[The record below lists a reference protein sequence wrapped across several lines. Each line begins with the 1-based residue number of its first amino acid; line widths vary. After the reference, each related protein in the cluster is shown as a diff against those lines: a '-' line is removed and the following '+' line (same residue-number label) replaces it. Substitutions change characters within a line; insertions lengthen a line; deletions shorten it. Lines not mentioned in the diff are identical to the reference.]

1 MRFQHARRGAMIAA
15 LTIGGGA
22 LAQPA
27 PTSVATDDAQGGWV
41 QLFNGKDLSGWVNP
55 GKPGTWSV
63 ADGEIRIIDTKDHC
77 WLRTERMYRDFELQ
91 LDFKVPPN
99 GNSGVGVRGSAL
111 GDPAFSGME
120 IQILDSVGKTP
131 DVGQCGAVYD
141 AVAPSSIP
149 EKPAGEWNHYL
160 IRLVGDTID
169 VTLNGVK
176 VVSGEKLDDRG
187 YIWDKTRLWPLK
199 NRLTT
204 GYVALQN
211 HGDAAAFRNIKIK
224 DLSTDPDPGGWTSIV
239 TGDLSG
245 WTKRG
250 GGTWAIEKDH
260 PADLGALVGKDGPG
274 HFFTDATYD
283 NLELRAS
290 VKVSE
295 KGNSGIYFR
304 TVPRPEDPNTW
315 PLGYEAQ
322 VDNHDPKNFTG
333 VIYDRA
339 WPKDQ
344 KGPVSRD
351 GAWFD
356 YRVRAVGGH
365 IQTWINGV
373 PMVDAEL
380 SNFSTGHIALQTHNP
395 GNVIMYKDLRV
406 LVLDEHG
413 QPIKK

>member
-1 MRFQHARRGAMIAA
+1 MRNCTAILERTLAGCFLAGN
-15 LTIGGGA
+15 A
-22 LAQPA
+22 LAQA
-27 PTSVATDDAQGGWV
+27 PLNSLSADDAKAGWV
-41 QLFNGKDLSGWVNP
+41 QLFNGKDLAGWVNP

-63 ADGEIRIIDTKDHC
+63 QDGEIRIIDTKDHC

-120 IQILDSVGKTP
+120 IQVLDSFGKEP
-131 DVGQCGAVYD
+131 GVGQCGAVYD
-141 AVAPSSIP
+141 AIAPSSIP

-160 IRLVGDTID
+160 IRLQGDTID

-176 VVSGEKLDDRG
+176 VVAGEKLDDRG
-187 YIWDKTRLWPLK
+187 YIWGKDRPWPLK

-204 GYVALQN
+204 GYIALQN
-211 HGDAAAFRNIKIK
+211 HGDAAAFRNLKIR
-224 DLSTDPDPGGWTSIV
+224 DLSVDPDPGGWKGLV
-239 TGDLSG
+239 NADLSG

-250 GGTWAIEKDH
+250 GGTWALEKEH
-260 PADLGALVGKDGPG
+260 PADFGALVGKDGPG
-274 HFFTDATYD
+274 HFFTDATHD
-283 NLELRAS
+283 NFEIRAS
-290 VKVSE
+290 VKVNE
-295 KGNSGIYFR
+295 KGNSGLYFR
-304 TVPRPEDPNTW
+304 TVPRPEDPDTW

-333 VIYDRA
+333 VVYDRA
-339 WPKDQ
+339 WPRDRNA
-344 KGPVSRD
+344 PVSRD

-380 SNFSTGHIALQTHNP
+380 TNFSTGHVALQTHHT

-406 LVLDEHG
+406 LTLDEKG
-413 QPIKK
+413 NPARK